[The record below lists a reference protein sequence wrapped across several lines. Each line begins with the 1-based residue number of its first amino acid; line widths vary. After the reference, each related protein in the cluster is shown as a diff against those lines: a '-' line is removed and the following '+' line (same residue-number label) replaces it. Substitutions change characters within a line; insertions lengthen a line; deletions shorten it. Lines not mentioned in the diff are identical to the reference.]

1 MSLKLAWINYA
12 LKKIAPTK
20 SRLIAVF
27 KFINMKR
34 LPKIITLGNK
44 S

>member
-1 MSLKLAWINYA
+1 VYYSAWINYA
-12 LKKIAPTK
+12 LEKNAPTK
-20 SRLIAVF
+20 SRLIIAVL
-27 KFINMKR
+27 KFINIKI